1 MPSSPLPS
9 APLLG
14 AALLGAL
21 AGGLL
26 APPAAAQ
33 PAGVDAQ
40 ALLVAPPGSEQELKA
55 TASLPVTALPAAPSQ
70 PVRRGELLVAVDVS
84 KLEKELAEVRK
95 NLERTQDEKR
105 ERTTGLEVTR
115 VGAGSSQ
122 TTTRQPPGG
131 GRMAELQQ
139 EETSAMSELMELQT
153 RLTTAPLFAPADG
166 YVVRHLYAVGA
177 TAKKRKPLLV
187 FVEARKTVLETTV
200 PADQAGAFAAG
211 AGVRVASMIDPAQV
225 FLGRVESATPV
236 GQTVALRIRP
246 DELPFLTLGTATPV
260 TISAVR

>member
-9 APLLG
+9 APLFG
-14 AALLGAL
+14 AALLAAL
-21 AGGLL
+21 AAGLVV
-26 APPAAAQ
+26 PPAAAQ
-33 PAGVDAQ
+33 PASVDAQ

-55 TASLPVTALPAAPSQ
+55 TASLPVTALPAAPYQ
-70 PVRRGELLVAVDVS
+70 PVRMGAQLVAVDVS

-95 NLERTQDEKR
+95 TLSEAQSERR
-105 ERTTGLEVTR
+105 ERQVDQPVVRGGSGGSGG
-115 VGAGSSQ
+115 GAGSGQ
-122 TTTRQPPGG
+122 MQ
-131 GRMAELQQ
+131 ELQF
-139 EETSAMSELMELQT
+139 EEANAMTELVELQT
-153 RLTTAPLFAPADG
+153 RITTAPLFAPADG

-187 FVEARKTVLETTV
+187 FVEAKKTVLETTV
-200 PADQAGAFAAG
+200 PADQAGAFTAG

-225 FLGRVESATPV
+225 FLGRVESATPA
-236 GQTVALRIRP
+236 GETVALRIRP